1 MSDEAVIE
9 IQPHEQV
16 LLIVVQRRNLDEQ
29 STRELVDGVLTA
41 AGRIPSLPIVLDFSK
56 VRFAPSVALGALV
69 RLSSSFK
76 LDRRRIAMIGIN
88 QRLRETIRVTRL
100 HTVLEI
106 HDSLEQVTAQDR
118 AKD

>member
-1 MSDEAVIE
+1 MSDEPVME

-41 AGRIPSLPIVLDFSK
+41 SARTPRLPIVLDFSQ

-76 LDRRRIAMIGIN
+76 LDRRRIAMIGVH
-88 QRLRETIRVTRL
+88 QRLQETIRVTRL
-100 HTVLEI
+100 HQVLEI
-106 HDSLEQVTAQDR
+106 HDSLEQITGQDR
-118 AKD
+118 A